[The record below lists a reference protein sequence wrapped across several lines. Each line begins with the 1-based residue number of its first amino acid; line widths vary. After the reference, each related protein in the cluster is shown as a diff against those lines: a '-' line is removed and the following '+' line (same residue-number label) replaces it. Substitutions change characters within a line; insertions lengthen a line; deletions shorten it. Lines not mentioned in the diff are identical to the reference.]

1 MEYIGVSIMVFCSA
15 LNSVGQTLFK
25 TCVPKAG
32 GGLGYSVWK
41 DSRFL
46 VGIAIYALGTLLS
59 IYAYRFADLM
69 ILYPLTNLAL
79 IWNLVLAHRFLGEK
93 IGPRRLVATLL
104 ILLGCFVL
112 LH

>member
-1 MEYIGVSIMVFCSA
+1 MEYIGVSIMVFCSV

-25 TCVPKAG
+25 TCVPQSG
-32 GGLGYSVWK
+32 GVLGYSVWRNGK
-41 DSRFL
+41 FL
-46 VGIAIYALGTLLS
+46 TGIAIYAIGTLLS

-79 IWNLVLAHRFLGEK
+79 IWNLILAHKVLGEK
-93 IGPRRLVATLL
+93 IGPRRLVATCL

-112 LH
+112 LN